1 MGCPNRLAGAAVCE
15 PLCAPT
21 LGLPE
26 PFLDQ
31 ARSDSVVQG
40 HRKVGNPP
48 DYLMRS
54 WLLLDSQG
62 INL

>member
-1 MGCPNRLAGAAVCE
+1 MGCPNRLAGAAVCD
-15 PLCAPT
+15 PLCALT

-40 HRKVGNPP
+40 HRKVENLPHH
-48 DYLMRS
+48 LMGT

-62 INL
+62 